1 MKMIKLA
8 FQRETVVPVM
18 ALTFATAV
26 CLALVSTRILWTR
39 NLHYAFLIWN
49 LFLAWLPLAFSL
61 LACDYYRK
69 RSVRSWHFVSF
80 SACWLLFFPNA
91 PYIFTDVI
99 HLTRGYRAHF
109 WVDLVLILSCAL
121 TGLVLGFLSLF
132 LMQNVISRITGRLMS
147 WFFIAVVAALSGI
160 GIYVGRFL
168 RLNSWDVLVK
178 PWAIPAGLCHVA
190 ADPSAHF
197 GSLALCALFGIFL
210 FIAYL
215 MLYALTHLRI
225 DQQLGQFERAIEF
238 NAAKSNINNALTKRV

>member
-8 FQRETVVPVM
+8 FQRETAAPVL
-18 ALTFATAV
+18 ALTFATGV

-39 NLHYAFLIWN
+39 NLHYSFLIWN
-49 LFLAWLPLAFSL
+49 LFLAWLPLVLSL
-61 LACDYYRK
+61 LACDYYRN
-69 RSVRSWHFVSF
+69 RSGRSWHFVF
-80 SACWLLFFPNA
+80 ISACWLLFFPNA

-132 LMQNVISRITGRLMS
+132 LMQNVIAKITGRLMS
-147 WFFIAVVAALSGI
+147 WFFIAVVTGLSGV

-168 RLNSWDVLVK
+168 RLNSWDVLLK
-178 PWAIPAGLCHVA
+178 PWAISRGLGQLTAH
-190 ADPSAHF
+190 PYGHF

-215 MLYALTHLRI
+215 MLYALTHLRM
-225 DQQLGQFERAIEF
+225 DQGNFEPTIQTLPRA
-238 NAAKSNINNALTKRV
+238 

>member
-1 MKMIKLA
+1 MIKLA
-8 FQRETVVPVM
+8 LQRETAAPVL
-18 ALTFATAV
+18 ALTFATGV
-26 CLALVSTRILWTR
+26 CLALVSIRILWSR

-49 LFLAWLPLAFSL
+49 LFLAWLPLVFSL
-61 LACDYYRK
+61 LACDCYRK
-69 RSVRSWHFVSF
+69 RSSRSWRFVGI
-80 SACWLLFFPNA
+80 AGCWLLFFPNA

-99 HLTRGYRAHF
+99 HLTRGHRGHF

-132 LMQNVISRITGRLMS
+132 LMQNVISKITGRLAS
-147 WFFIAVVAALSGI
+147 WFFIALITALSGI

-178 PWAIPAGLCHVA
+178 PWAIPRGIAHLA
-190 ADPSAHF
+190 AHPWGHF
-197 GSLALCALFGIFL
+197 GALALCALFGIFL

-225 DQQLGQFERAIEF
+225 DREQHDF
-238 NAAKSNINNALTKRV
+238 AK